1 MTSSRPYLLRALYE
15 WIVDN
20 GHTPHMLVD
29 ATKQGV
35 LVPEAFVEEGR
46 IVLNIDPA
54 AVRTLELGNDAVSFG
69 ARFGGQG
76 LEVYVPISAVLG
88 IYARENGHGMLFP
101 ELEAVGNLGGDEPE
115 DDPPTPEPPSPRGKL
130 RVIK

>member
-20 GHTPHMLVD
+20 GHTPHVLVD
-29 ATKQGV
+29 ATKDGV
-35 LVPEAFVEEGR
+35 VVPEAYVDDGR

-69 ARFGGQG
+69 ARFGGQP
-76 LEVYVPISAVLG
+76 LEVYAPISAVLG

-101 ELEAVGNLGGDEPE
+101 ELEAVGNLGGDGSD
-115 DDPPTPEPPSPRGKL
+115 DDPPPASPSDGRPAL
-130 RVIK
+130 RIVK